1 VDQVVT
7 RRLIVLC
14 AQLSTAA
21 HWLAAELD
29 APAAAASADLVECTC
44 RALRLVDELRPLTRQ
59 ATSPGGDVWMHADVV
74 VSVARQLTAV
84 LHRPGLAAGEIRAC
98 MNLAVETL
106 SLAARL
112 GHSVA
117 RRTRGRDEIC
127 RELAAAI
134 VLWAWRVFRWPVVV
148 AAALCCQWP
157 IRIVVLVLVVTATA
171 LLRVDGLST
180 HERGD
185 DHVLLARGLGR
196 AGPRCRRGLDR
207 PAWPGD
213 QYRFS
218 RWPGHRTGHRWPPD
232 RC

>member
-29 APAAAASADLVECTC
+29 APGASVSADLVECAC
-44 RALRLVDELRPLTRQ
+44 RALRLVDELPPLTRQ
-59 ATSPGGDVWMHADVV
+59 ATSPGGDVWMHVDAL
-74 VSVARQLTAV
+74 VSVARELTAV
-84 LHRPGLAAGEIRAC
+84 LHGPGRAGGEILAC

-112 GHSVA
+112 GLSVT

-134 VLWAWRVFRWPVVV
+134 VLWAWQVFRWPIVV
-148 AAALCCQWP
+148 ATALCCQWP
-157 IRIVVLVLVVTATA
+157 VRLVLLVLVVTA
-171 LLRVDGLST
+171 LSRVDGLST
-180 HERGD
+180 HERGN

-196 AGPRCRRGLDR
+196 AGPRCRRRLDWAAR
-207 PAWPGD
+207 PGD

-218 RWPGHRTGHRWPPD
+218 RWPGHRTGHRSPPD
-232 RC
+232 RR

>member
-1 VDQVVT
+1 MDQVVT
-7 RRLIVLC
+7 RQLAVLC

-44 RALRLVDELRPLTRQ
+44 RALRFVDELRPLTRQ
-59 ATSPGGDVWMHADVV
+59 ATSPGGDMWIHVDAV

-84 LHRPGLAAGEIRAC
+84 LRRPGLAACEIRAC

-106 SLAARL
+106 SQAARL
-112 GHSVA
+112 GLSIA

-127 RELAAAI
+127 RELARAI
-134 VLWAWRVFRWPVVV
+134 VLWAWQVFRWPVVV
-148 AAALCCQWP
+148 AAVLCCQWP
-157 IRIVVLVLVVTATA
+157 IRIVVLVLVVTALSRA
-171 LLRVDGLST
+171 DGLST

-185 DHVLLARGLGR
+185 EHVLLARGLGR
-196 AGPRCRRGLDR
+196 AGPGCRRGFDR
-207 PAWPGD
+207 PARPGD